1 MGSFFTRSSSLL
13 ALCVLGAIGST
24 HARAEEA
31 PSGPAAEAPPLV
43 SYEGSRRSTSWVTL
57 PNGARAAVDRGITWR
72 GVTAYVTL
80 TYDLVGVDAES
91 GKTLFAADIGAFWT
105 TLTFAE
111 VTLADGAKQWA
122 IELRPSAR
130 QKMGASLRQY
140 HGLRTGE
147 RLDVP
152 AARAKDPGTPVEL
165 VQSLSGVR
173 SHVAERFALLIGTA
187 EGYEAVCARLFADDL
202 SRPSSGTIDF
212 ARDVVL
218 LVSFGNSSNCR
229 GIVDRGAY
237 ESESE
242 IVLRIDASTFQTMD
256 GWQKAR
262 PWGLFVLP
270 RREDK
275 VYVVQDDAQ
284 RLIGGPPLWVER
296 WRFAS
301 VPTPDQELAGL
312 PAATDTDW
320 YGWAQAEERG
330 SRPAPPP
337 PKAPPR

>member
-13 ALCVLGAIGST
+13 ALCVLGAIGGT
-24 HARAEEA
+24 QARGEDGPSSPGAET
-31 PSGPAAEAPPLV
+31 PPLV

-57 PNGARAAVDRGITWR
+57 PSGARAAVDRGVTWR
-72 GVTAYVTL
+72 GVTAYITL

-91 GKTLFAADIGAFWT
+91 GKTLFAANIGAFWT

-111 VTLADGAKQWA
+111 VALADGARQWA
-122 IELRPSAR
+122 IELRPGAR
-130 QKMGASLRQY
+130 QQLGADLRQY
-140 HGLRTGE
+140 HALRTGA

-152 AARAKDPGTPVEL
+152 AARAKDPGTPLESVR
-165 VQSLSGVR
+165 SRSGDR

-202 SRPSSGTIDF
+202 SRPTAGLVDF
-212 ARDVVL
+212 TREVVL

-229 GIVDRGAY
+229 GIVERGAFEN
-237 ESESE
+237 ESEL
-242 IVLRIDASTFQTMD
+242 VLRIDASTFQTMD

-262 PWGLFVLP
+262 PWGVFVLP

-275 VYVVQDDAQ
+275 AYVVHDDAQ
-284 RLIGGPPLWVER
+284 GLIGGPALWVER

-301 VPTPDQELAGL
+301 VPTPDKELAGL

-320 YGWAQAEERG
+320 YGWAHAEERG
-330 SRPAPPP
+330 PRPPPPP